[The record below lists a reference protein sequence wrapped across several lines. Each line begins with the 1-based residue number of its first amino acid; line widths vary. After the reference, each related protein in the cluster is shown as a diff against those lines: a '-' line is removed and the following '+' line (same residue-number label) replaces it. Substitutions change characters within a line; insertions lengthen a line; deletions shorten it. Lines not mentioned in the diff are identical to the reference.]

1 MGCNLLL
8 ALSEIFTFTAIY
20 AAVSLVSADADF
32 QHIRWFGLS
41 IPAGNLA
48 SMGRG

>member
-1 MGCNLLL
+1 
-8 ALSEIFTFTAIY
+8 
-20 AAVSLVSADADF
+20 VSADADF